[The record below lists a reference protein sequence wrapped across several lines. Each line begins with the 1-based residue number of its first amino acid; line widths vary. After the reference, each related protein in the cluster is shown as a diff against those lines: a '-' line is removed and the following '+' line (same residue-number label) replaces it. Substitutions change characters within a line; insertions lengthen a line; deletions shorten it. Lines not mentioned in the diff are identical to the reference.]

1 MLAYIYCGCISRDKE
16 CRLST
21 VFTVPKT
28 APLQPKKKL
37 NLDIKS
43 TLVYTWSSG
52 EVSGQPHVQIFRSL
66 SFRCKGQLICLVSLS
81 DEAFPLYSLQ
91 ILSIGA
97 SKSSIFYRCHSQITE
112 PQPSSK
118 PDAYMWP
125 QSLSH
130 VPIHKLN
137 PRSHHSSINH
147 THTHTL
153 STLNSVSHICMDPH
167 KANKPHKQKE
177 QQEISLLHK
186 PQKQAHPVPK
196 NGA

>member
-1 MLAYIYCGCISRDKE
+1 MDASQEIKNAD
-16 CRLST
+16 
-21 VFTVPKT
+21 FPKFSQF
-28 APLQPKKKL
+28 LKQLHSNQKKKKL

-52 EVSGQPHVQIFRSL
+52 EVSRQPDVQIFRSL
-66 SFRCKGQLICLVSLS
+66 SFRCKGQLT
-81 DEAFPLYSLQ
+81 A
-91 ILSIGA
+91 
-97 SKSSIFYRCHSQITE
+97 K
-112 PQPSSK
+112 
-118 PDAYMWP
+118 
-125 QSLSH
+125 SLSH
-130 VPIHKLN
+130 NHHLN
-137 PRSHHSSINH
+137 LTHTCGHNCFHTCLLLSPRSHHSSIN
-147 THTHTL
+147 HTHTL

>member
-1 MLAYIYCGCISRDKE
+1 MLECNYCGCISRDKE

-21 VFTVPKT
+21 VPKT
-28 APLQPKKKL
+28 APHQPKKL

-52 EVSGQPHVQIFRSL
+52 EVSRQPHVQIFRSL
-66 SFRCKGQLICLVSLS
+66 SFRCKGHLICLVSLS

-97 SKSSIFYRCHSQITE
+97 SKTSIFYRCHSQITE

-118 PDAYMWP
+118 PDAYMRP
-125 QSLSH
+125 HSLSH
-130 VPIHKLN
+130 VPIHKLS

-147 THTHTL
+147 TQIHTHAL
-153 STLNSVSHICMDPH
+153 LTLNSVSHFCMDPH